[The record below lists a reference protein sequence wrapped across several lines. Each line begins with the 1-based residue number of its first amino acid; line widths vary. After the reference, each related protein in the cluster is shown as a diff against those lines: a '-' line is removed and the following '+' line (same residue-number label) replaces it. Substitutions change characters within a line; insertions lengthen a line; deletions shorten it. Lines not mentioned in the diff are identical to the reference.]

1 MLVLF
6 PHFIAM
12 KGDSNS
18 DLLGP
23 SKTGTPRI
31 LNSLH
36 QSKILKIG
44 IISGLRPGRGPQGLP
59 EQAEDGRGHAQGH
72 RGDLP
77 ELIRSQRHPGQAA
90 H

>member
-1 MLVLF
+1 
-6 PHFIAM
+6 M
-12 KGDSNS
+12 KGDSDQ

-23 SKTGTPRI
+23 SKTGDARI

-36 QSKILKIG
+36 QSKILEIC
-44 IISGLRPGRGPQGLP
+44 IILGLRPGRGSQGLP

-77 ELIRSQRHPGQAA
+77 ELVRSQRHPGQAA
-90 H
+90 HRRQEVGTG